1 MSPRQPRSVPHNVQ
15 AEESLLGAC
24 LLSRDACETAIEA
37 LRPEDFYRPGNGSI
51 FSAILTL
58 WSEGAAIDPVTVA
71 DALKRAGV
79 SESATVPELL
89 ALESGTPATSNA
101 KRYARIIQDHA
112 TMRNLLRLASEIV
125 DDVYELPEDVEAL
138 ISVVRGR
145 LEEISLPGGR
155 AEPGPDLFDFTHPDD
170 EDDEEPDWVVP
181 GLLERGDRMMLTG
194 PEGRGKSSMIRQ
206 LLVQTA
212 AGLLPFSDS
221 DPVLPMRTML
231 VDGENPTPHLRR
243 ELRKLYIAAGRTL
256 DPGRMVVL
264 SRPEGLDLLH
274 RADRQW
280 LVERIQANRPDLVA
294 IGPLYKLHRDDPND
308 EKLAR
313 HLSAYLDDLR
323 IRYRFSLII
332 EAHSPQA
339 SGGNKRPI
347 RPAGSSLWLRWPE
360 MGVGMVPEGEEES
373 ARVWKLKEW
382 RGLRSARNLPDH
394 LSRGG
399 RWPWMTKTR
408 FDTEELW

>member
-1 MSPRQPRSVPHNVQ
+1 MSRTVPHNLG
-15 AEESLLGAC
+15 AEESILGAC

-37 LRPEDFYRPGNGSI
+37 LRPEDFYKPAHGSI
-51 FSAILTL
+51 FAAVLTL
-58 WSEGAAIDPVTVA
+58 WADGSAIDPVTVA
-71 DALKRAGV
+71 DALNRAGWLEKV
-79 SESATVPELL
+79 GGIPALLEL
-89 ALESGTPATSNA
+89 AGRTPATSNA

-112 TMRNLLRLASEIV
+112 TMRNLLGLASTLVE
-125 DDVYELPEDVEAL
+125 DVYELPEDVESL
-138 ISVVRGR
+138 ITKVKGR

-155 AEPGPDLFDFTHPDD
+155 AEPGPDLFDFTHA
-170 EDDEEPDWVVP
+170 EEEEEAPDWVVP
-181 GLLERGDRMMLTG
+181 GLMERGDRLMLTG

-206 LLVQTA
+206 LLVQVA
-212 AGLLPFSDS
+212 AGLLPFTDR
-221 DPVLPMRTML
+221 DPVVPQRTLL
-231 VDGENPTPHLRR
+231 VDAENPTPHLRR
-243 ELRKLYIAAGRTL
+243 ELRKLYIAAGQSL

-280 LVERIQANRPDLVA
+280 LIERIQANRPDLVA
-294 IGPLYKLHRDDPND
+294 VGPLYKLHRDDPND
-308 EKLAR
+308 EQAAR
-313 HLSAYLDDLR
+313 SLSAFLDDLR
-323 IRYRFSLII
+323 IRYRFSLIL

-360 MGVGMVPEGEEES
+360 TGVGMVPEGDEET

-408 FDTEELW
+408 YDTEELW